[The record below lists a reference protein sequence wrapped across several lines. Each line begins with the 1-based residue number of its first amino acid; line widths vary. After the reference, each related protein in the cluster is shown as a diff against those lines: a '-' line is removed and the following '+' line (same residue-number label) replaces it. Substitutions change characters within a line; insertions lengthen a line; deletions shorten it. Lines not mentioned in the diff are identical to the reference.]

1 MSVTPQRYVAGVANL
16 SLAQHAGSWSRSVDP
31 ESYISGYF
39 DGEGCF
45 TVSIS
50 PRPTL
55 RIGWEARPSASVSQN
70 ADRSQVLDL
79 VQAHFGCGTIR
90 PDRSDK
96 TVKWEVRKLAEL
108 RHKVIPHFER
118 YPMLS
123 GKQEDFERF
132 ARVCELMAHKRHRTV
147 SGMAQIVE
155 LAAGMNPSGKRRY
168 EPNRIIDEIKMKA

>member
-1 MSVTPQRYVAGVANL
+1 MSVTPRRYVAGMANL
-16 SLAQHAGSWSRSVDP
+16 SLAQYAGSWSRSNDL

-55 RIGWEARPSASVSQN
+55 KMGWEARPSASVSQN

-90 PDRSDK
+90 PDRSDR
-96 TVKWEVRKLAEL
+96 TVKWEVRKLAQL
-108 RHKVIPHFER
+108 RARVIPHFMR
-118 YPMLS
+118 HPMLS
-123 GKQEDFERF
+123 SKQQDLERF
-132 ARVCELMAHKRHRTV
+132 ALVCELMAHKRHRTA
-147 SGMAQIVE
+147 SGLVQIVE

-168 EPNRIIDEIKMKA
+168 DPTEIIDEIKMKA

>member
-1 MSVTPQRYVAGVANL
+1 MSVTLQRYVAGVANL
-16 SLAQHAGSWSRSVDP
+16 SLAQHAGSWSRSNDL

-55 RIGWEARPSASVSQN
+55 KLGWEARPSASVSQN

-79 VQAHFGCGTIR
+79 IQAHFGCGTIR
-90 PDRSDK
+90 PDRSDR
-96 TVKWEVRKLAEL
+96 TVKWEVRKLAQL
-108 RHKVIPHFER
+108 RERVVPHFVQH
-118 YPMLS
+118 PMLS
-123 GKQEDFERF
+123 RKQEDFERF
-132 ARVCELMAHKRHRTV
+132 AIVCELMAHKKHRTAL
-147 SGMAQIVE
+147 GLAQIVE

-168 EPNRIIDEIKMKA
+168 EPNEIIEEIKMKA